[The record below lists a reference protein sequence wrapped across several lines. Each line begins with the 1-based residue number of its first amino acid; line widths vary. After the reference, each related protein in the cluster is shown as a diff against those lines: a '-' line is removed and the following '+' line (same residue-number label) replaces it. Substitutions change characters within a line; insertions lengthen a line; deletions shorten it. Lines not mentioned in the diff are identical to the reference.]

1 MSMWTAFALV
11 TIAFIVTGFLADK
24 HKHTASDEVG
34 KELDELRTR
43 LDALDSDVRTRI
55 ETLER
60 IVTSPKEDLKR
71 KFDHLDKTG

>member
-1 MSMWTAFALV
+1 MWTAFALI
-11 TIAFIVTGFLADK
+11 TIALIVTGFFNDK
-24 HKHTASDEVG
+24 RKHTADDETI
-34 KELDELRTR
+34 KELEALRTR